1 MIRLLLGLL
10 GVTGLI
16 VAMPLLIGGG
26 TALMVDSTS
35 TDDQGFITST
45 PIDVEVDGYAL
56 VAGPAEIDVSPDIP
70 LQLGGLVAIRLD
82 VVNKS
87 QSPSRGVFVGIAEST
102 TVDEYLGGV
111 PYAIVDDADEDSMI
125 LTYRMPDEGDAT
137 LAPPAEQ
144 PFWIVSSS
152 GAGPQGVTW
161 EVDEV
166 DEGTYSLVVMNED
179 AVDGLNFEARVG
191 ARVPALKSIGVGLL
205 IGGSVAMAL
214 GALLLALAIF

>member
-1 MIRLLLGLL
+1 
-10 GVTGLI
+10 
-16 VAMPLLIGGG
+16 
-26 TALMVDSTS
+26 
-35 TDDQGFITST
+35 
-45 PIDVEVDGYAL
+45 
-56 VAGPAEIDVSPDIP
+56 
-70 LQLGGLVAIRLD
+70 
-82 VVNKS
+82 
-87 QSPSRGVFVGIAEST
+87 
-102 TVDEYLGGV
+102 
-111 PYAIVDDADEDSMI
+111 
-125 LTYRMPDEGDAT
+125 
-137 LAPPAEQ
+137 
-144 PFWIVSSS
+144 VSSS